1 MAYVAPRTIG
11 STHSKISDAK
21 RELDRRFGYADG
33 VDDGTDIYTDRL
45 GEVLLEF
52 RKRVNFDVDR
62 GKRKPPMI
70 TAPDAESGLVPF
82 DWTVQDQLGLLS
94 ATSPDPILPNPTFR
108 NIWFFSAPGSGADWW
123 IGPSFEVGEWCKSVL
138 GINHQPI
145 GFPKGGYMGLLGG
158 DPGLSYN
165 EVIEQQY
172 LSLKH
177 LLDTSPHVQEALR
190 NAASTDIEFWF
201 SGYSQS
207 ADGMEDALEKLF
219 GDGGPYMALRHRING
234 VIQFGNPSKKGTGI
248 ARKVRPL
255 WLDLLVRNITTKG
268 DFYAEAPDQ
277 IRPLFYQEIVRAE
290 TSISFAGHI
299 ATIVVPV
306 LLNLGGSIFGLQL
319 GGMFNLTSLL
329 GAGTGGLVSTALRDA
344 EAHGHEEVDQKLIEL
359 LSIKGVLTNIPA
371 LIQLLGAL
379 PGIQTHG
386 EYHLPKPEFQGKT
399 GIDVG
404 RGIVAAFR
412 R

>member
-1 MAYVAPRTIG
+1 MAYTPPRTIG

-21 RELDRRFGYADG
+21 RELERRYSYADG
-33 VDDGTDIYTDRL
+33 VDDGSDIYTERL
-45 GEVLLEF
+45 AEVLREF
-52 RKRVNFDVDR
+52 RDRVNDGVKR
-62 GKRKPPMI
+62 GKRTGPFI
-70 TAPDAESGLVPF
+70 TAPVDGIVPF
-82 DWTVQDQLGLLS
+82 DWTVQDQLGLLA
-94 ATSPDPILPNPTFR
+94 ATSPPPILPNPAFR
-108 NIWFFSAPGSGADWW
+108 NIWFYSAPGSGADWW
-123 IGPSFEVGEWCKSVL
+123 VGPSFEVGEWCKSVL

-165 EVIEQQY
+165 EVIHEQY

-177 LLDTSPHVQEALR
+177 LLDTNEHVQRALR
-190 NAASTDIEFWF
+190 DPAKTDIEFWF

-219 GDGGPYMALRHRING
+219 GDGGPYAALRHRING

-268 DFYAEAPDQ
+268 DFYAEAADD

-319 GGMFNLTSLL
+319 GGMFNITSLL

-344 EAHGHEEVDQKLIEL
+344 ESHGHEEVDQKLIEL
-359 LSIKGVLTNIPA
+359 LSLKGILTNIPA
-371 LIQLLGAL
+371 LIGLLGAL

-386 EYHLPKPEFQGKT
+386 EYHLPKPEFGGKT